1 MAPRIERQLPIEREL
16 RIAPGP
22 SGLAT
27 ARNYAADAA
36 AAFGLDAAAR
46 FDVVLAVH
54 EAVANAIRHGAPDER
69 GHIRLEASV
78 GPERLTITVHDC
90 GEFKQ
95 PVAAPPD
102 ADHGRGLGIIGNL
115 MDEVVFTSGPAG
127 TTVRLSRLRR

>member
-1 MAPRIERQLPIEREL
+1 MASQIERLRPIEREL
-16 RIAPGP
+16 RIAAGP

-36 AAFGLDAAAR
+36 AAFGLDAAER

-54 EAVANAIRHGAPDER
+54 EAVANAMRHGAPDER

-78 GPERLTITVHDC
+78 GAERLTFTVHDC

-102 ADHGRGLGIIGNL
+102 ADHGRGLEMIGSL
-115 MDEVVFTSGPAG
+115 MDEVVLVIGPTG